1 VTGDHADITD
11 ADGNPYIVGINQPF
25 VISGNPGTVLLI
37 DRTGTVLAI
46 SLAQATAVR
55 PPCFPSRSRGCPGPD
70 RAFLLARRGPRPRHP
85 RRAVFAVDSLAF
97 YYARPVMTFGG
108 LMPLI
113 LANLVVVL
121 VAAVALD
128 IIRRGVSA
136 GSAVALLAVITF
148 GVNVVFGN
156 SKSAALQNY
165 LTQLA
170 SEGTANGNPPNK
182 VASSRP

>member
-1 VTGDHADITD
+1 VVRDL
-11 ADGNPYIVGINQPF
+11 
-25 VISGNPGTVLLI
+25 VILVVL
-37 DRTGTVLAI
+37 
-46 SLAQATAVR
+46 
-55 PPCFPSRSRGCPGPD
+55 F
-70 RAFLLARRGPRPRHP
+70 
-85 RRAVFAVDSLAF
+85 FAVDSLAF